1 MPFPSKTKGEAGFT
15 LLEVLVALTILA
27 VALAALVKT
36 GADHA
41 RNTAYLQERTLA
53 HWAGQNLLTEYQTG
67 MRAIA
72 EGGRTGEVTMGPY
85 RFGFAVEMSDYT
97 ATSPFPLPAVKR
109 VDVRVWLA
117 DRGEDAQRATASGFM
132 LP

>member
-1 MPFPSKTKGEAGFT
+1 MRYRRSNAQRGFT
-15 LLEVLVALTILA
+15 LLEVLVALTVLA

-53 HWAGQNLLTEYQTG
+53 HWAGQNLLTEFQTG
-67 MRAIA
+67 MRVVA
-72 EGGRTGEVTMGPY
+72 EGGRSGDVTMGPY
-85 RFGFAVEMSDYT
+85 RFGYRVQMSDYT
-97 ATSPFPLPAVKR
+97 ATTAFPLPAVKR
-109 VDVRVWLA
+109 VDVRLWLA
-117 DRGEDAQRATASGFM
+117 EQGEQAQRANVSGFM

>member
-1 MPFPSKTKGEAGFT
+1 MRFRSASRQRGFT
-15 LLEVLVALTILA
+15 LLEVLVALTVLA

-41 RNTAYLQERTLA
+41 RNTSYLQERTLA
-53 HWAGQNLLTEYQTG
+53 HWAGQNLLTEFQTG
-67 MRAIA
+67 MRVAA
-72 EGGRTGEVTMGPY
+72 EGGRTGDVTMGPY
-85 RFGFAVEMSDYT
+85 RYAYRVEISDYT

-109 VDVRVWLA
+109 VDIRLWLA
-117 DRGEDAQRATASGFM
+117 DQGEQAQRANVSGFL